1 MEYSFARRYIGP
13 VKLVVVDLAG
23 TVADYGSRAPAGAFV
38 ELFKRNGVEVSD
50 AQARGPMGME
60 KQDHIRTMTQIPDIA
75 DKWRAAHDGRDCTEA
90 DVEAMYKEFI
100 PLQVNALPAYCDLIP
115 GTIEAMAELR
125 GRGIRIAATTGYNT
139 DMMNVV
145 LECMKKQGFEPE
157 TAVCASDVPAGRPAP
172 WMILEC
178 MSRLGVYPAESVVN
192 IGDTIPDIAAGL
204 NAGVWSVGVT
214 RTGNML
220 GLSLGEADA
229 LDGAARKARLEKAG
243 AVMAQA
249 GAHFVAEGIERCPR
263 IVELIDSMLAQGARP

>member
-60 KQDHIRTMTQIPDIA
+60 KQDHIRTMTQMPDIA
-75 DKWRAAHDGRDCTEA
+75 DKWRAAHGRDCSEA
-90 DVEAMYKEFI
+90 DVEALYKQFI

-115 GTIEAMAELR
+115 GTLEAMAELR

-157 TAVCASDVPAGRPAP
+157 AAVCASDVPAGRPAP

-178 MSRLGVYPAESVVN
+178 MRRLGVYPAEAVVN

-220 GLSLGEADA
+220 GLSLDEADA

-243 AVMAQA
+243 AAMAQA
-249 GAHFVAEGIERCPR
+249 GAHFVTEGIERCPR
-263 IVELIDSMLAQGARP
+263 IVELIDTMLAQGARP